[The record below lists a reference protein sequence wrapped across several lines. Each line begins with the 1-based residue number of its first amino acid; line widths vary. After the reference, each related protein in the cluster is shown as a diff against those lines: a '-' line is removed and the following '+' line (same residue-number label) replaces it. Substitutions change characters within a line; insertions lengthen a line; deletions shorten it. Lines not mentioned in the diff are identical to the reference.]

1 MKLSRRQL
9 ETISAR
15 LDALSPLAVL
25 KRGYSITERL
35 SDGHLIRSSSELQPG
50 EEIRTRFAQ
59 GTATSR
65 VEEVEN

>member
-1 MKLSRRQL
+1 MKSSRRQL

-15 LDALSPLAVL
+15 LDALNPLAVL
-25 KRGYSITERL
+25 KRGYSITERAA
-35 SDGHLIRSSSELQPG
+35 DGRLVRSSADLQPG

-65 VEEVEN
+65 VEEIGE